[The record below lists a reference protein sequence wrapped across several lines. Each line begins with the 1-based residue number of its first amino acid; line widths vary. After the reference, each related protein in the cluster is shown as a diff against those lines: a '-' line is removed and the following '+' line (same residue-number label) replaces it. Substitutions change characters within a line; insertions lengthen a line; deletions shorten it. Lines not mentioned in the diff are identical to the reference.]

1 MKKTGY
7 LIASVIY
14 SIPTVLLAVTSYL
27 VYKKEK
33 RAN

>member
-7 LIASVIY
+7 LITSVIY
-14 SIPTVLLAVTSYL
+14 SIPTILLTVTSYL

-33 RAN
+33 QKN